1 MNKSRLEAFSDGV
14 MSIALTI
21 MVLGLQTPRSASAA
35 ELLPLLPRLLSY
47 VLSFVYVGI
56 YWVNHHHLLQLA
68 DRVDRRV
75 LWANLHLLF
84 WVSLIPFVTDWIAG
98 HHRDTAPVACYGV
111 VLMMCSISFLVL
123 KRALRASEAAHPAL
137 AAVLGNGRKNACS
150 ILLYALAILLA
161 PWLPLWSSAIY
172 VALALLWLLPD
183 HRFDRSGT
191 AG

>member
-1 MNKSRLEAFSDGV
+1 VNKSRLEAFSDGV
-14 MSIALTI
+14 MSIVLTI
-21 MVLGLQTPRSASAA
+21 MVLGLQTPRSASVS

-47 VLSFVYVGI
+47 VLSFLYVGI

-68 DRVDRRV
+68 NQVDRRV

-111 VLMMCSISFLVL
+111 VLLMCSISFLVL
-123 KRALRASEAAHPAL
+123 KRALRATEAAHPAL
-137 AAVLGNGRKNACS
+137 AAVLGSGRKNACS
-150 ILLYALAILLA
+150 ISLYALSVLVA
-161 PWLPLWSSAIY
+161 PWLPVWSSVIY

-183 HRFDRSGT
+183 RRFDRSGT
-191 AG
+191 PA